1 MTEIHQFLPTLAAND
16 AIGMHVMRLRSL
28 LRDAGFGSEIFA
40 EDIHDEM
47 RGEAHP
53 YLDYRRYV
61 QTPSDAWLLYH
72 SSTGSQMAEFL
83 VEQDVP
89 LLIDYHN
96 ITDAR
101 YFERWAPVIAQRMR
115 DARDQLYR
123 IAPKAR
129 FAVADSSFNRLE
141 LEEAGCPRT
150 AVAPILIDFDDY
162 RAEPHAR
169 TLARLRRE
177 RSRGGTRW
185 LFVGRMA
192 PNKCQHDVIA
202 AFATY
207 RKVFDPKAQLTLV
220 GGMTTRSYWRA
231 LEALAREFELGR
243 DALVLADLVPFPAL
257 LAHYLT
263 ADVFVCLSEHEGFN
277 VPVLEAMHFGV
288 PVVAYAVT
296 ATPETVGDAGLL
308 LEDKDPL
315 VVAAAVDRVV
325 KDPALRASL
334 TDAGHQRVEH
344 FSMANSGRRMI
355 EAITLFLAVAG
366 DAGTGQPGHSGAAGG

>member
-1 MTEIHQFLPTLAAND
+1 VTEVHQFLPTLAAND
-16 AIGMHVMRLRSL
+16 AIGMHVLRLRRL
-28 LRDAGFGSEIFA
+28 LRDAGFASEVFA

-47 RGEAHP
+47 RGEALP
-53 YLDYRRYV
+53 YRGYRTYV
-61 QTPSDAWLLYH
+61 RSATDAWLLYH
-72 SSTGSQMAEFL
+72 SSTGSPMAEFL
-83 VEQDVP
+83 VDQDLP

-115 DARDQLYR
+115 DARDQLHR

-129 FAVADSSFNRLE
+129 FALADSSFNRSE
-141 LEEAGCPRT
+141 LDEAGCPRT

-162 RAEPHAR
+162 RAEPHPR
-169 TLARLRRE
+169 TLARLRRQ
-177 RSRGGTRW
+177 RSRGGARW

-207 RKVFDPKAQLTLV
+207 RKVFDPKARLTLV
-220 GGMTTRSYWRA
+220 GGMTARSYWRS
-231 LEALAREFELGR
+231 LEGLATELELGR
-243 DALVLADLVPFPAL
+243 DALTLANLVPFPAL
-257 LAHYLT
+257 LAHYRT

-288 PVVAYAVT
+288 PVVAYAAT

-308 LEDKDPL
+308 LADKDPL
-315 VVAAAVDRVV
+315 VLATAVDRVIQ
-325 KDPALRASL
+325 DRDLRATL
-334 TDAGHQRVEH
+334 CDAGRRRVEH
-344 FSMANSGRRMI
+344 FSLANSGRRTI
-355 EAITLFLAVAG
+355 DAITSFLADSRDGGADSGTAGVAG
-366 DAGTGQPGHSGAAGG
+366 G